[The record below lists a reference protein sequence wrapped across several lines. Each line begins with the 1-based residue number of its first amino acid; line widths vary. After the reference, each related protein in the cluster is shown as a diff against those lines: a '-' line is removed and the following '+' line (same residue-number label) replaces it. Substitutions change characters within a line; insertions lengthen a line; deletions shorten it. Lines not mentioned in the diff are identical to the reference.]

1 MRRSPLITAA
11 GLLFAAI
18 IAAGASADPEG
29 AERYDA
35 HIASSR
41 LTLEGTSTLHDWQV
55 EGQRLG
61 GYVMVQENELAS
73 LWRPS
78 DSSSRALSPTVRVE
92 IPVTSLVSG
101 KRGMDEKMQEAL
113 KAKTHPLITY
123 RLQSAKIV
131 TRQAAQADDAVLAI
145 ETTGVLTVAGA
156 ERAVDLPMHVRRLSE
171 DRLEVSGEA
180 SLRMTEFG
188 IVPPRAMLGAI
199 RTGDEVRVHWTW
211 VLARHQIDEHKDR

>member
-1 MRRSPLITAA
+1 MRRISLIRSAGGLLVALLAVGASTEATAA
-11 GLLFAAI
+11 ERFD
-18 IAAGASADPEG
+18 ADP
-29 AERYDA
+29 
-35 HIASSR
+35 ASSR
-41 LTLEGTSTLHDWQV
+41 VTVEGTSTLHHWKV
-55 EGQRLG
+55 EGRRVE
-61 GYVMVQENELAS
+61 GYLSIDEPGLAS

-78 DSSSRALSPTVRVE
+78 DSSLQALSPTVRVE

-113 KAKTHPLITY
+113 KATTHPLITY
-123 RLQSAKIV
+123 HLQSAKVI
-131 TRQAAQADDAVLAI
+131 TRQAAQADDTILAI

-171 DRLEVSGEA
+171 NRLEVSGEA

-188 IVPPRAMLGAI
+188 IVPPRAMLGTI

-211 VLARHQIDEHKDR
+211 GLVRHRIDEREDR